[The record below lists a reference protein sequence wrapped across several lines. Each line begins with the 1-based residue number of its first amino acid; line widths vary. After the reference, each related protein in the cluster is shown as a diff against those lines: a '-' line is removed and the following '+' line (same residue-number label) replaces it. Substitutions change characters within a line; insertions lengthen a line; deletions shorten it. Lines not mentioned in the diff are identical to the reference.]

1 MKKQLLTLLGTFLFT
16 LFSFSQDSIWIENFN
31 YPDGTTESTT
41 GTTWSTDDSFIQ
53 TESNLLKFATDG
65 YGTAKN

>member
-41 GTTWSTDDSFIQ
+41 GTTPGPRMIVIFK
-53 TESNLLKFATDG
+53 LKAIC
-65 YGTAKN
+65 